1 MEETYIIRRMNLDD
15 LQGIS
20 RIEQSSFT
28 VPWSYESF
36 HNELTQNHF
45 AYYLVLEINGVLAG
59 YGGMWIIVDEA
70 HITNIAI
77 SPEYRGQRWGEK
89 LLAAMQLHAYRQGAK
104 AMTLEVRVSNTIA
117 QRLYHKFGF
126 KKTGIRPNYYS
137 DNGEDALI
145 MWVNF
150 EDEANE
156 QMGTNCS

>member
-1 MEETYIIRRMNLDD
+1 MEETYIIRRMTLDD
-15 LQGIS
+15 LDGIS

-36 HNELTQNHF
+36 RNELTQNHF

-89 LLAAMQLHAYRQGAK
+89 LLAAMKLHAYRQGAK

-117 QRLYHKFGF
+117 QRLYYKFGF
-126 KKTGIRPNYYS
+126 KKKGIRPNYYS
-137 DNGEDALI
+137 DNGEDAMI

-150 EDEANE
+150 ADEANE